1 MDYYCSAKFTDLQVH
16 VQGRLLYNCCKA
28 YPERVDIDWLEANPG
43 KLFHTDT
50 MLEDRR
56 LMLENKSCASCHH
69 GCYKYEEQGLSSE
82 RQQYQNSKH
91 ISNPHAPLKDLKIS
105 LSTECNL
112 TCIYCSPEWSSSWYR
127 DIEKNGNYI
136 LNGVPVKQNNNWSV
150 LWSKM
155 KQKTRGTES
164 KFFKLLLSE
173 IQINNEIET
182 ITILGGEPLLNNQ
195 LDQVLDSV
203 KDKKIIIV
211 TGLGVS
217 SNRLQRILEKTKDRD
232 IRFLVSAEST
242 GKIFELIRYGVKWN
256 DFQQSINMIKNNGNK
271 ITFLSTISNLS
282 VLGFTDFYDKF
293 HDEHEIQ
300 INNLIDTGWMMP
312 HVLDPKSKKDFLNT
326 SKHLHNLPQVRDIL
340 EMIDKTPD
348 EKERVAT
355 ADYLKQFSS
364 RRAINLEFLPK
375 NFIDWCGL

>member
-1 MDYYCSAKFTDLQVH
+1 
-16 VQGRLLYNCCKA
+16 
-28 YPERVDIDWLEANPG
+28 
-43 KLFHTDT
+43 
-50 MLEDRR
+50 
-56 LMLENKSCASCHH
+56 
-69 GCYKYEEQGLSSE
+69 
-82 RQQYQNSKH
+82 
-91 ISNPHAPLKDLKIS
+91 
-105 LSTECNL
+105 
-112 TCIYCSPEWSSSWYR
+112 
-127 DIEKNGNYI
+127 
-136 LNGVPVKQNNNWSV
+136 
-150 LWSKM
+150 
-155 KQKTRGTES
+155 
-164 KFFKLLLSE
+164 
-173 IQINNEIET
+173 
-182 ITILGGEPLLNNQ
+182 
-195 LDQVLDSV
+195 V
-203 KDKKIIIV
+203 KDKKINIV
-211 TGLGVS
+211 TGLGVNK
-217 SNRLQRILEKTKDRD
+217 NRLQRILEKTKDRD
-232 IRFLVSAEST
+232 VRFSVSAEST

-300 INNLIDTGWMMP
+300 INNLIGTGWMMP

-340 EMIDKTPD
+340 EMIHKTPD